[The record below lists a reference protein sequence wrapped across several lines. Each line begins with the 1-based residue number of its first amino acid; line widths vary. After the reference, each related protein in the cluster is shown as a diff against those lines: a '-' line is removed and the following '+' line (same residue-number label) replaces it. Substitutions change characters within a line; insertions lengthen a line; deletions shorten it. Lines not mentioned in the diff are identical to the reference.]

1 MQLTHLCVVLG
12 GFIIAI
18 TASCNNDRNSGTITP
33 SDEYT
38 IKTFRIDSSGW
49 GYDIYK
55 NNKPLIHQPLIP
67 SINRNMPFE
76 TEEMA
81 LKTAQL
87 VIRKLKNKEFP
98 PSVSKEE
105 IDSLNP

>member
-1 MQLTHLCVVLG
+1 
-12 GFIIAI
+12 
-18 TASCNNDRNSGTITP
+18 
-33 SDEYT
+33 
-38 IKTFRIDSSGW
+38 
-49 GYDIYK
+49 
-55 NNKPLIHQPLIP
+55 
-67 SINRNMPFE
+67 MPFE